1 MKPRFTYRGLS
12 VALALSFAVPAA
24 GQAPQ
29 LTPAQRQ
36 HVAALGQA
44 LATCHGQTAQR
55 LARTAAS
62 PAQITDRVLAACAS
76 REAPIRAE
84 VVRFYGAQNAPRVI
98 AAQRAHYRQAIG
110 QMIAQARSR
119 G

>member
-1 MKPRFTYRGLS
+1 MAVLAATP
-12 VALALSFAVPAA
+12 ALAQPA
-24 GQAPQ
+24 Q
-29 LTPAQRQ
+29 LTQAQRQ

-44 LATCHGQTAQR
+44 LATCHRQTVQR
-55 LARTAAS
+55 LARAGTAA
-62 PAQITDRVLAACAS
+62 QVTDRVLAACAS

-110 QMIAQARSR
+110 QLIAQARGR